1 MDRGLRPLLLLLQV
15 VWWIGSA
22 GPALAEQP
30 AWKIR
35 GRVVVP
41 GVAAP
46 SNASS
51 GRYLGQAASLPVT
64 GTIDRGAVTD
74 AVVYVETLPHNFVVE
89 NPVGNVPGLEQKDQA
104 FVPRVL
110 AIQSGTTVEF
120 PNRDPVYHNVF
131 SVSPTKRF
139 DLGKYTKGQ
148 SRSVRFDKSGL
159 VQVFCD
165 IHSDMAAFIL
175 VVPHHVFTRPGAD
188 GRFTLPALPSGTYRV
203 RAWHPDFGERERMVT
218 LAPDAPANEP
228 PAAVEFRF

>member
-1 MDRGLRPLLLLLQV
+1 MDRGLRLLLLLPHLIAG
-15 VWWIGSA
+15 IGSA
-22 GPALAEQP
+22 SAALAEEP
-30 AWKIR
+30 KWSIR

-41 GVAAP
+41 GVA
-46 SNASS
+46 SQSTASS

-64 GTIDRGAVTD
+64 GTVERGAVTD
-74 AVVYVETLPHNFVVE
+74 AVVYVETVPTNFVVE
-89 NPVGNVPGLEQKDQA
+89 NPVRRVPGLEQKDQR

-131 SVSPTKRF
+131 SVSPAKRF
-139 DLGKYTKGQ
+139 DLGKYVKGQ

-175 VVPHHVFTRPGAD
+175 VLPHHVFTSPSAD
-188 GRFTLPALPSGTYRV
+188 GRFALPALPSGTYRV

-218 LAPDAPANEP
+218 LAPDAPHDQAP
-228 PAAVEFRF
+228 PPVEIRF